1 MSGNQPTQKADIAFG
16 EASEMTN
23 LDILQTYLD
32 TKLER
37 KGGYAVFDF
46 ENPTKTIFVE
56 LKTRRIRHDT
66 YDTAL
71 IGLNKVAFCNA
82 VNDVDYWFAY
92 CYTDGIF
99 VIKYDKE
106 LFDTFE
112 VRHDYRRGPRSDT
125 INNDQ
130 SVVFIPT
137 EYLKKVNPDELMMKV
152 QMKALKVSRENSPT
166 PSPKEIKTE

>member
-1 MSGNQPTQKADIAFG
+1 MSGKTQKADIAFG

-23 LDILQTYLD
+23 LDILQNFLD
-32 TKLER
+32 TTLER
-37 KGGYAVFDF
+37 KGGYAVFDY
-46 ENPTKTIFVE
+46 ENPSKTIFVE

-71 IGLNKVAFCNA
+71 IGLNKVAFCNTI
-82 VNDVDYWFAY
+82 NDVDYWFAY

-112 VRHDYRRGPRSDT
+112 VRHDYRRGPRDDVV
-125 INNDQ
+125 NREQ
-130 SVVFIPT
+130 SVVLIPT
-137 EYLKKVNPDELMMKV
+137 EHLVKVKPEEIMSKIQV
-152 QMKALKVSRENSPT
+152 KAMNVSRENS
-166 PSPKEIKTE
+166 PSPKEIKTD